1 MDKPRNLDR
10 AMNCIVALSLG
21 LMLLML
27 TGCASVP
34 SREPVAN
41 KDGSLTVTIPPD
53 RTQEC
58 LEQGGCR
65 LMSLAEL
72 QRLVQAAM
80 AAGAKAGI

>member
-1 MDKPRNLDR
+1 MKT
-10 AMNCIVALSLG
+10 ALFLIA
-21 LMLLML
+21 LLA
-27 TGCASVP
+27 GCASVP
-34 SREPVAN
+34 KPGEAEPN
-41 KDGSLTVTIPPD
+41 KDGSVTVTIPPD

-65 LMSLAEL
+65 LISLAEL